1 MKKIKLL
8 FFCMLLG
15 LTGMAQEGFTDITL
29 KEPGCAFDKVLHK
42 ANISYPQLI
51 DAYRQQAS
59 SQRKNTAGVV
69 YDIPVVFHLVYASN
83 QSSFNLPDSVITNQI
98 DVLTKAFRKMHA
110 DTGNTR
116 SIFKSFSVDAEIKFH
131 LATKDPSGAAT
142 TGITRTVSKRAY
154 FGSDNSSLDS
164 LERVKKTA
172 QGGIDPWPTKKYLNI
187 WVCNMTNSK
196 GQLSVLGYGIPPLNP
211 LPNNWPAGS
220 DAELASLIDGVVLQ
234 VHSVG
239 SNNKLSAALQGMYT
253 KGRCAVHEVGHYLGL
268 QHTFGSTAGNST
280 SDCGTALITDGMA
293 DTPEESLLSNT
304 QGKGCP
310 DAAKNSCGAGTPND
324 LPDMWENYMD
334 YTTDACQTLFTKDQV
349 GLMRSVLEDQRHT
362 LFDATGI
369 TDAPLNTAFSLYPNP
384 ANDLIM
390 ITGTGKIKQIT
401 IMNYMGQVVSKIPG
415 SEISVQQITTNHLTN
430 GTYVFLIEEEQMGII
445 NLKCNVIR

>member
-8 FFCMLLG
+8 FFCMMVG
-15 LTGMAQEGFTDITL
+15 LASSAQGTFQDITL
-29 KEPGCAFDKVLHK
+29 KEDHSCAFNKVLQAIHI
-42 ANISYPQLI
+42 NYPQLL
-51 DAYRQQAS
+51 DAYRSQAS
-59 SQRKNTAGVV
+59 IRRNNTSGTV
-69 YDIPVVFHLVYASN
+69 YDVPVVFHLVYAAN
-83 QSSFNLPDSVITNQI
+83 QGSLNLADSILTNQI
-98 DVLTKAFRKMHA
+98 DVLNKAFRKMHA

-116 SIFKSFSVDAEIKFH
+116 SIFKPLSMDAEIKFH
-131 LATKDPSGAAT
+131 LATKDPSGAVT
-142 TGITRTVSKRAY
+142 TGITRSVSKRAY
-154 FGSDNSSLDS
+154 FGSDDGSLDS
-164 LERVKKTA
+164 LERVKKTSE
-172 QGGIDPWPTKKYLNI
+172 GGIDPWPTKKYLNI
-187 WVCNMTNSK
+187 WICNMTNFK

-220 DAELASLIDGVVLQ
+220 DVELASLIDGVVLQ

-293 DTPEESLLSNT
+293 DTPEESLLSST

-310 DAAKNSCGAGTPND
+310 DASKNSCGAGTPND

-349 GLMRSVLEDQRHT
+349 ALMRSVLEDQRHT
-362 LFDATGI
+362 LFDPTGI
-369 TDAPLNTAFSLYPNP
+369 EQNTAVSFALFPNP
-384 ANDLIM
+384 ANDVVTIKG
-390 ITGTGKIKQIT
+390 IHNIKQLT
-401 IMNYMGQVVSKIPG
+401 VLNYMGQVALKIAGNESP
-415 SEISVQQITTNHLTN
+415 SQTITISDLSTGNYL
-430 GTYVFLIEEEQMGII
+430 FLIEDEYG
-445 NLKCNVIR
+445 NLSTGKCNVIR